1 MCKGAPP
8 ATCNLH
14 SSAIYL
20 SNFILSNSFS
30 FLQIFHISSFID
42 VVPTLFTHLS
52 FKFPLSHLI
61 MYSLLF
67 RFTFTDLHRRF
78 INLRTCRSSR
88 RRRTSTLL
96 IALLLC
102 ATSQSKM
109 PENTKSQ
116 QGKNKIETA
125 TKYNTS
131 QLNACT
137 LLQCTLYPL
146 SHKKVPKISLK
157 VLRKV
162 LSRNQFFKL

>member
-1 MCKGAPP
+1 MQWSTA
-8 ATCNLH
+8 CNVQPSFFCH
-14 SSAIYL
+14 L
-20 SNFILSNSFS
+20 SFKFLRVILSNSFS
-30 FLQIFHISSFID
+30 FLQIVHISSSID

-116 QGKNKIETA
+116 PGKIETA

-131 QLNACT
+131 QSYAFTVYT
-137 LLQCTLYPL
+137 LI
-146 SHKKVPKISLK
+146 HKKVPKICLK
-157 VLRKV
+157 V
-162 LSRNQFFKL
+162 